1 MKKIIFIFITTVIM
15 LGSCKDFLEEQ
26 PVGRLTQYNFY
37 SSAEDAIAGVNAI
50 YSKLWGGYYERDIQL
65 MTDVTCD
72 DVKNGGGM
80 QNAFLQ
86 DLEFLRYT
94 PDNKFITS
102 VWAYGY
108 DMANK
113 ANVAISNISD
123 EDNLTMDEDLRK
135 RLLGEAKFLRGLDY
149 FNMVRL
155 WGSIPLILKIESME
169 DMYRAPATEDE
180 IYAQIIED
188 LSYAADNLPYKY
200 DEKDYGRITKGAAQ
214 ITLGKVYLTMKRWQD
229 CVDILSKVV
238 NNEST
243 YGYGLMSDYKDN
255 FRIET
260 QHGIE
265 NVLGIDYTD
274 PPVGNGNKLMQ
285 ADAPK
290 YSIIKIRK
298 LPGLKAGWESEIP
311 SIETYNLFNDLD
323 ERKTATF
330 RFEFYGPSN
339 HKTYHTDKPMIA
351 KYFEDFESS
360 AKNGD
365 LDFMIIRYSDALLML
380 AEALNET
387 DKTAQAETYLNR
399 VRERAFNDSDHNY
412 NGLSQSDFRKAV
424 WLERR
429 LEFVHEAQRWFDLKR
444 TNRLVER
451 MKEYGMNEFSLTGEI
466 QKKEISQNVAD
477 KFYLFPIP
485 QRELDL
491 NPSLKQNPGY

>member
-1 MKKIIFIFITTVIM
+1 MKKNIFLLITTVFL
-15 LGSCKDFLEEQ
+15 LGSCQDFLEEK
-26 PVGRLTQYNFY
+26 PVDRLTQYNFY
-37 SSAEDAIAGVNAI
+37 SSADDAIAGVNAI

-113 ANVAISNISD
+113 ANVAINNISD
-123 EDNLTMDEDLRK
+123 EEHLIIDEDLRK
-135 RLLGEAKFLRGLDY
+135 RLLGEARFLRGLDY
-149 FNMVRL
+149 FNMVRF
-155 WGSIPLILKIESME
+155 WGSIPLILKIENMD
-169 DMYRAPATEDE
+169 DMYQQPASEAE
-180 IYAQIIED
+180 IYEQIIED
-188 LSYAADNLPYKY
+188 LSYASANLPYKY
-200 DEKDYGRITKGAAQ
+200 NEKDYGRVTKGAAQ
-214 ITLGKVYLTMKRWQD
+214 ITLGKVYLTLERWQD
-229 CVDILSKVV
+229 CADILSEVV
-238 NNEST
+238 NNEAT
-243 YGYGLMSDYKDN
+243 YGYGLMDDYKDN
-255 FRIET
+255 FRVET

-290 YSIIKIRK
+290 YSIIKIHK

-311 SIETYNLFNDLD
+311 SMETYNLFDSMD
-323 ERKTATF
+323 ERKDATF
-330 RFEFYGPSN
+330 RFEFYGPKN
-339 HKTYHTDKPMIA
+339 HKVYKTDKPMIA
-351 KYFEDFESS
+351 KYFEDFELS

-380 AEALNET
+380 AEALNELSRT
-387 DKTAQAETYLNR
+387 TEAEAILNR
-399 VRERAFNDSDHNY
+399 LRERAFNDTNHNY
-412 NGLSQSDFRKAV
+412 NGLSQQDFREAV

-429 LEFVHEAQRWFDLKR
+429 LEFVHEGQRWFDLKR
-444 TNRLVER
+444 THRFVDR
-451 MKEYGMNEFSLTGEI
+451 MKAYGLAEFTLTGEI
-466 QKKEISQNVAD
+466 QKKEITQNASD
-477 KFYLFPIP
+477 KFYLFPVP